1 MTKPQANS
9 KEQATTRKQSLL
21 KEVSSWAAVL
31 VIALFIMT
39 FNLQTF
45 GIPSSSM
52 EKTLLVG
59 DHLIVDRITA
69 APRTSWAF
77 WQHYQEIHRGDII
90 VFYSPATPDMHLVK
104 RVIGIPGDRI
114 HLRNGTVYLNG
125 VEQKEPYVVHVQD
138 DYEPYRD
145 NFPAVSAWQSP
156 ALVTPV
162 WRLGMQSAKQGDD
175 LVVPTHCYFAMGDN
189 RDVSWDSRYWGFV
202 PEASIIGR
210 PLFVYWSFEEAAD
223 PNSTFL
229 EQTRYMFHAALHFFD
244 EARWRRTFHFV
255 H

>member
-1 MTKPQANS
+1 MRQQQRNNKENARS
-9 KEQATTRKQSLL
+9 KGQSVV

-59 DHLIVDRITA
+59 DHLIVDRITV
-69 APRTSWAF
+69 APKTSWAF
-77 WQHYQEIHRGDII
+77 WEHYREIHRGDII
-90 VFYSPATPDMHLVK
+90 VFYSPATPGMHLVK
-104 RVIGIPGDRI
+104 RVIAVPGDRV
-114 HLRNGTVYLNG
+114 HLRDGVVYLNG
-125 VEQKEPYVVHVQD
+125 VEQKEPYAIHQQH

-145 NFPAVSAWQSP
+145 NFPAIPAWLSR
-156 ALVTPV
+156 ALVTPG
-162 WRLGMQSAKQGDD
+162 WRQTLQSARQGDD
-175 LVVPTHCYFAMGDN
+175 LVVPPHCYFAMGDN

-202 PEASIIGR
+202 PEARIIGR

-223 PNSTFL
+223 PNADL
-229 EQTRYMFHAALHFFD
+229 QQQAKYMLHAALHFFD
-244 EARWRRTFHFV
+244 ETRWRRTFHFI